1 MATLLNN
8 MNKRQKYNRE
18 ILKALQEIV
27 ETIPDWRFQQIL
39 QNIGIAD
46 GTDKFFEESRE
57 TYFNLQN
64 NKIYQ
69 RLMEKSVH

>member
-1 MATLLNN
+1 MAAFLNN

-27 ETIPDWRFQQIL
+27 EAVPDWRFQQIL
-39 QNIGIAD
+39 QNVGIVND
-46 GTDKFFEESRE
+46 TDKFYEESRE

-69 RLMEKSVH
+69 HLMEKSVH